1 MAARR
6 YDDDD
11 DWEDSGEFEELEI
24 EEEPGVLTTTRILV
38 GLLVVVAVAVI
49 AARLLLSEKPE
60 FSEVTPA
67 LIGIWTTTHPEYND
81 EYVEFRK
88 DTVKFG
94 LGGTREVKFQVQG
107 MDVDKV
113 GDIDQFVIYYRDL
126 AGTPHEVQM
135 FLDESGQVL
144 RFTDSA
150 EARWTRWQEEE

>member
-6 YDDDD
+6 YDDED
-11 DWEDSGEFEELEI
+11 DWDELDELEELE
-24 EEEPGVLTTTRILV
+24 EEDSGVLTTTRILV
-38 GLLVVVAVAVI
+38 GLLVVVLIAIV
-49 AARLLLSEKPE
+49 AARLMLWEKPE
-60 FSEVTPA
+60 FSEVSPA

-88 DTVKFG
+88 ETVKFG
-94 LGGTREVKFQVQG
+94 LGGTREVKFKVGG
-107 MDVDKV
+107 MDIDKV

-150 EARWTRWQEEE
+150 EARWTRWQGEE